1 MVDARLHGLL
11 CLCEFRQ
18 FGRETGNGNLVG
30 QIVLDGVRQDEV
42 TVGQT
47 LHQGGSTQT
56 VGTMVGEVT
65 FTDGKQA
72 LDGSLK
78 LVVYPDTAHRVVD
91 SRINHH
97 RIIVFHAVD
106 FVSQLTG
113 VHVGDFFVHV
123 EKIAVTLEHY
133 VDAQTLDTFRE
144 VEEYGQTGIV
154 HTETFIAT
162 LLGCT

>member
-1 MVDARLHGLL
+1 M
-11 CLCEFRQ
+11 
-18 FGRETGNGNLVG
+18 
-30 QIVLDGVRQDEV
+30 
-42 TVGQT
+42 
-47 LHQGGSTQT
+47 
-56 VGTMVGEVT
+56 
-65 FTDGKQA
+65 
-72 LDGSLK
+72 
-78 LVVYPDTAHRVVD
+78 D

-106 FVSQLTG
+106 FVGQLTG

-154 HTETFIAT
+154 HTKALVTT